1 MLSSRYRTVHS
12 PLIEEGSDAESEQDF
27 IEQEARLRAE
37 DSLSSVGSR
46 PRCEGEESVDAFGDA
61 VAILDQIDFD
71 MIDNDTTTSQKKL
84 AQIRH
89 QHQPSSTSLSFS
101 SSSSAS
107 SDLLKSPAVIA
118 QQSTVSKIGSVATSR
133 PSAFTDYQMPNKQR
147 GSGFNLSGLRY
158 PMTNTSNAVNNL
170 SSEPN
175 RRDEVTPPRYSTKY
189 EKEDVPSFSGR
200 QHDSFNNKDA
210 RR

>member
-71 MIDNDTTTSQKKL
+71 MIDNDTTTTQKKL

-89 QHQPSSTSLSFS
+89 QQPSSTSLSFS

-158 PMTNTSNAVNNL
+158 PMTNTSNAVNNV
-170 SSEPN
+170 SSEPD

-189 EKEDVPSFSGR
+189 EKEDEL
-200 QHDSFNNKDA
+200 NKFY
-210 RR
+210 

>member
-89 QHQPSSTSLSFS
+89 QQQQPTSSLSFS
-101 SSSSAS
+101 SSSSS

-133 PSAFTDYQMPNKQR
+133 TSAFTDYQMPNKQR
-147 GSGFNLSGLRY
+147 GFNLSGLRY
-158 PMTNTSNAVNNL
+158 PMTNTSNAVNNV
-170 SSEPN
+170 SSEPD
-175 RRDEVTPPRYSTKY
+175 RRDEVTPRYSTKF

-200 QHDSFNNKDA
+200 HDNFNNKDA

>member
-147 GSGFNLSGLRY
+147 GFNLSGLRY
-158 PMTNTSNAVNNL
+158 PMTNTSNAVNNV
-170 SSEPN
+170 SSEPD
-175 RRDEVTPPRYSTKY
+175 RRDEVTPPRYSTKF

>member
-89 QHQPSSTSLSFS
+89 QQQQPSSSLSFS
-101 SSSSAS
+101 SSSSS

-147 GSGFNLSGLRY
+147 GFNLSGLRY
-158 PMTNTSNAVNNL
+158 PLTNASNAVNNV
-170 SSEPN
+170 SSEPD
-175 RRDEVTPPRYSTKY
+175 RRDEVTPRYSTKF

-200 QHDSFNNKDA
+200 HDNFNNKDA

>member
-89 QHQPSSTSLSFS
+89 QQQPPSSSLSFS
-101 SSSSAS
+101 SSSSS

-147 GSGFNLSGLRY
+147 GGFNLSGLRY
-158 PMTNTSNAVNNL
+158 PMTNASNAVNNV
-170 SSEPN
+170 SSEPDH
-175 RRDEVTPPRYSTKY
+175 RDEVTPRYSTKF
-189 EKEDVPSFSGR
+189 EKEDVPSFAGR
-200 QHDSFNNKDA
+200 HDNFNNKDA

>member
-89 QHQPSSTSLSFS
+89 QQQPSSTSLSFS

-147 GSGFNLSGLRY
+147 GFNLRGLRY
-158 PMTNTSNAVNNL
+158 PMTNTSNAVNNVT
-170 SSEPN
+170 SEPDH
-175 RRDEVTPPRYSTKY
+175 RDEVTPPRYSTKF

>member
-89 QHQPSSTSLSFS
+89 QQQQPSSSLSFS
-101 SSSSAS
+101 SSSSS

-147 GSGFNLSGLRY
+147 GFNLSGLRY
-158 PMTNTSNAVNNL
+158 PMTNTSNAVNNV
-170 SSEPN
+170 SSEPD

-200 QHDSFNNKDA
+200 HDNFNNKDA

>member
-89 QHQPSSTSLSFS
+89 QQQPLSSLSS
-101 SSSSAS
+101 SS

-133 PSAFTDYQMPNKQR
+133 PSAFSDYQMPNKQR
-147 GSGFNLSGLRY
+147 GFNLSGLRY
-158 PMTNTSNAVNNL
+158 PMTNTVNNV
-170 SSEPN
+170 SSEPDN
-175 RRDEVTPPRYSTKY
+175 REEAAPRYSTKF
-189 EKEDVPSFSGR
+189 EKEDVPSFTGR
-200 QHDSFNNKDA
+200 HDSFNNKDA

>member
-89 QHQPSSTSLSFS
+89 QQQQPTSSLSFS
-101 SSSSAS
+101 SSSSS

-118 QQSTVSKIGSVATSR
+118 QQSTVSKIGSVATSS

-147 GSGFNLSGLRY
+147 GFNLSGLRY
-158 PMTNTSNAVNNL
+158 PMTNTSNAVNNV
-170 SSEPN
+170 SSEPD

-200 QHDSFNNKDA
+200 HDNFNNKDA